1 MDLNMKN
8 NNAINMELDDDK
20 ILSLRFRDISHGLK
34 KAKIPPGAS
43 FKARDVIPALDKE
56 GKELPYKKYFY
67 YNSRLWVMYKLNK
80 SNSAC
85 WYFRGR
91 VNKEE
96 YKRNCGSSK
105 LNYAIDHAITNWL
118 DEPDEKKRYKNRS
131 REEYLPKLQEL
142 IEAIE
147 TIKPESTVTQSHAQK
162 GLRCVK
168 TLAEALYPGQS
179 FDKIAVE
186 ALFTPHLFQ
195 RYRDFRVGLVLPDA
209 IKEHGKDSN
218 ECKRVRIRATNAA
231 AKMVKMAKGAL
242 WDIDGSL
249 KTRLDDHGLK
259 LNWLKLDDFKKQ
271 AVSGASANQR
281 QYKAPSDKCIK
292 TTFREIQKYASMEK
306 CDLDR
311 YWVRLPTYKS
321 SKKDLLKIHVYLLF
335 WGIVGSG
342 CRLKEM
348 CNQSLADI
356 VEIDGKLNFTGIGK
370 NGDEYQIPIIDE
382 AAEKITPWL
391 EKLPDKYL
399 LGKTYSYRYEIVGN
413 ELRKLMRK
421 WGWDTVNLLHELR
434 AYTGFKIF
442 TQVSPIA
449 AQQYMRHA
457 SIKITEK
464 FYVGRYMTRK
474 AVSVKLS

>member
-1 MDLNMKN
+1 MNLNMKN
-8 NNAINMELDDDK
+8 NNAINRETDDDK
-20 ILSLRFRDISHGLK
+20 ILPIRFKNISHGLK

-43 FKARDVIPALDKE
+43 FRARDVIHALDKE
-56 GKELPYKKYFY
+56 GNNLLYKKYFY
-67 YNSRLWVMYKLNK
+67 YNARLWVLYKINE
-80 SNSAC
+80 SDSAC
-85 WYFRGR
+85 WYFKGK
-91 VNKEE
+91 VNKKEIH
-96 YKRNCGSSK
+96 RNCESSK

-118 DEPDEKKRYKNRS
+118 DEPDEKKRQKNRS

-142 IEAIE
+142 IDAIKI
-147 TIKPESTVTQSHAQK
+147 IKPESTVSQSHAK
-162 GLRCVK
+162 KCLRCAK
-168 TLAEALYPGQS
+168 TVAEALYPGQS
-179 FDKIAVE
+179 YDKIVVE
-186 ALFTPHLFQ
+186 HLFTPHLFQ

-209 IKEHGKDSN
+209 IKEHGEHSN
-218 ECKRVRIRATNAA
+218 ECKRARIKATNAA
-231 AKMVKMAKGAL
+231 AKMVKMAKGVF

-259 LNWLKLDDFKKQ
+259 LNWLKLDEFKKQ

-292 TTFREIQKYASMEK
+292 TTFREIEKYASMEK
-306 CDLDR
+306 CDFGKT
-311 YWVRLPTYKS
+311 WVRLPEYKS
-321 SKKDLLKIHVYLLF
+321 SKLDLLKIHVYLLF
-335 WGIVGSG
+335 WGIIGSG

-348 CNQSLADI
+348 CNQSLNDI

-399 LGKTYSYRYEIVGN
+399 LGKTYSYRYEIVGD